1 MGSKPI
7 TQAPKE
13 FVDVVLKK
21 IKITRETARE
31 NLQRTQESMKEKH
44 DQSAHD
50 STFNGQIKLK
60 RVIRIC

>member
-1 MGSKPI
+1 MALPVDISFLQQEPI
-7 TQAPKE
+7 TQAPTE

-50 STFNGQIKLK
+50 STFNIM
-60 RVIRIC
+60 